1 MMRRFACLCLGVWMA
16 FAALTQMRTDAL
28 ADDELTLTENIFGAQ
43 ETLSCRV
50 DVPGRGEVRY
60 YAQNDGLWID
70 LIYESPTS
78 SKKRPFGDG
87 GCNPT
92 ALAMAVRMLVE
103 EKNLPLISSDASRPF
118 SLCNCS
124 LNKNACGYGHA
135 RYYLTSPRD
144 YDRFLPL
151 VFADYACGNNIHSV
165 RSRSEAKGTVG
176 GYMKYVCSAYGLA
189 LTSVSDQKTGL
200 AAVTAEDTA
209 VIAYCASG
217 GAFTTVGHYVVIAW
231 ADEENVYFLDPL
243 CREVYKT
250 NNSGHVHIIQP
261 GLVYMKRSELRYAG
275 ISGYIII
282 TKNK

>member
-1 MMRRFACLCLGVWMA
+1 MRRITAFSLFIWLV
-16 FAALTQMRTDAL
+16 FAALFPPGPIAL
-28 ADDELTLTENIFGAQ
+28 ADDEVTLTEIRFGAE
-43 ETLSCRV
+43 ETLSCWV
-50 DVPGRGEVRY
+50 DVPGRGKTRY

-78 SKKRPFGDG
+78 TKKRPFGDG

-92 ALAMAVRMLVE
+92 ALAMAVRMLVD
-103 EKNLPLISSDASRPF
+103 EKDLPLVASDASRPF

-135 RYYLTSPRD
+135 RYYLTSPAD

-151 VFADYACGNNIHSV
+151 VFADYACGNNVNSV

-176 GYMKYVCSAYGLA
+176 GYMKYVCAAYGLD
-189 LTSVSDQKTGL
+189 LVSVSDQKTGL
-200 AAVTAEDTA
+200 AAVGEENTA

-250 NNSGHVHIIQP
+250 NNSSHVHIIQP

-282 TKNK
+282 TAKK